1 MISMSD
7 SLPSCK
13 DRDLLS
19 SVFGAILPHKGSGGP
34 LSSISISSM
43 LSSLYLLSLATTV

>member
-34 LSSISISSM
+34 LSSISSM